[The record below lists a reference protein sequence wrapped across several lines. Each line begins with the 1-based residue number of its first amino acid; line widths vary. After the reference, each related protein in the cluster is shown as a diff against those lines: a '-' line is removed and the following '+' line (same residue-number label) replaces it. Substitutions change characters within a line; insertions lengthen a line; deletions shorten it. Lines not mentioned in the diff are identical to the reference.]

1 MGFIRGG
8 LFVVASVLLFLS
20 LFFCGMFYM
29 ISLSLDYDNLQNTLV
44 NLSDEMARDTGV
56 YDEFVNGFSIMEI
69 ACENTNSYQFQVSYG
84 VFEIPCEVVG
94 EGADSSYYFALGEY
108 VMSDYYKEHD
118 CSFFGCLWDSKNLN
132 FLLSEQT
139 YEYSWSKVN
148 YLMFVSFILIIA
160 LFLLSEKRSNIP
172 IVVGAFLVVLSLL
185 FMKVDSFLYFVEDNI
200 ILSFISVFMTQAYN
214 VFLRF
219 MFLGVF
225 TLVIA
230 IVWKLFLIGFKV
242 KKVIDWFKEKTKE
255 KKVDKLLS
263 KKKSEK

>member
-1 MGFIRGG
+1 
-8 LFVVASVLLFLS
+8 
-20 LFFCGMFYM
+20 
-29 ISLSLDYDNLQNTLV
+29 
-44 NLSDEMARDTGV
+44 
-56 YDEFVNGFSIMEI
+56 
-69 ACENTNSYQFQVSYG
+69 
-84 VFEIPCEVVG
+84 
-94 EGADSSYYFALGEY
+94 
-108 VMSDYYKEHD
+108 MSDYYKEHD

-139 YEYSWSKVN
+139 YEYSWRKVN

-263 KKKSEK
+263 KKKGEK